1 LLFARTQASPDGSGK
16 PVKQKKLIFVGFKKR
31 LQEALLK
38 PYKNAFFAA
47 DLKRTAGESSLKKE
61 LKRGMESGLAKDF
74 NPNKHL
80 ELLKSQ
86 KKEG

>member
-1 LLFARTQASPDGSGK
+1 LLFAQTQASPDGSGK

-47 DLKRTAGESSLKKE
+47 DLKRTAGESS
-61 LKRGMESGLAKDF
+61 
-74 NPNKHL
+74 
-80 ELLKSQ
+80 
-86 KKEG
+86 